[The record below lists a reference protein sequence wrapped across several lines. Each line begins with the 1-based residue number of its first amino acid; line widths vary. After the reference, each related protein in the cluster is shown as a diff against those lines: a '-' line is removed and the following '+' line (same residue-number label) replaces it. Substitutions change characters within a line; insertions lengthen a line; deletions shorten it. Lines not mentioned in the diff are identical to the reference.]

1 MKKVFVSAFIAM
13 AMFFANNAIAQV
25 SHGGEPMFNSSKVKA
40 GVPELNHPGIDNQR
54 FLNEDLNAVK
64 GAGPMRIGVMQD
76 TRLDIVGESKTVK
89 DAKGTHYLMAV
100 ESENAT
106 FMSLHFS
113 QFELPEG
120 ATLFFYD
127 QSGDFVLGSF
137 NGSDVMD
144 DGTFYTQAIPGS
156 RVFVEYNVPA
166 GQEPGSLVI
175 DRICHGYKDI
185 FVSIAS
191 NYEAIEE
198 SLKGAH
204 GQAEGDCH
212 INVVCDEGDDWRDQ
226 IRSVVA
232 IEIVAGGYSYMCSGA
247 VINNARQDKTPYVL
261 SAFHCQDLEGTIQG
275 FTSYFLYQTSSCN
288 GTIGPGNKSVT
299 GADIKAKYSYNGG
312 SDFLLLKLRQAIPD
326 TYKPFYAGWDKSNI
340 NPTAGACIHHPG
352 GDYKKISIPKS
363 VTKGTGSYSKFL
375 ITNWYTGTQNK
386 GVTEQGSSGSPLFNA
401 DKRIIGQLY
410 AGSSACDYMNG
421 QDLYGRVYSSWNGQ
435 GTEATALKFWLDPD
449 DTGINNLDGINYDY
463 DPNVAI
469 VTPEEAI
476 SNRNACNLQV
486 YPNPSNGTVHF
497 DVDALGSANYKL
509 FDLSGRCVKEGSTVL
524 TATSQA
530 IDLGRQPQGSYVL
543 QLHTSSR
550 TFTGIVII
558 K

>member
-1 MKKVFVSAFIAM
+1 MKKVFVSAFIAL
-13 AMFFANNAIAQV
+13 AMFVANNAVAQV
-25 SHGGEPMFNSSKVKA
+25 SHGGEPLFNSSMVKA
-40 GVPELNHPGIDNQR
+40 GVPELNHHGIDNQR
-54 FLNEDLNAVK
+54 FLDEDVNAVK

-76 TRLDIVGESKTVK
+76 TRLDVVGESKTLK
-89 DAKGTHYLMAV
+89 DAAGTHYLMAV

-166 GQEPGSLVI
+166 GQEPGNLVI
-175 DRICHGYKDI
+175 DRICHGYKNI
-185 FVSIAS
+185 FRMISD
-191 NYEAIEE
+191 NYESAEE

-212 INVVCDEGDDWRDQ
+212 INVVCPEGDDWRDQ

-232 IEIVAGGYSYMCSGA
+232 IEIHAGGFSYMCSGA
-247 VINNARQDKTPYVL
+247 VINNTRQDRTPYVL
-261 SAFHCQDLEGTIQG
+261 SAYHCQDLEGTLQG
-275 FTSYFLYQTSSCN
+275 FVTYFLYQTNTCN
-288 GTIGPGNKSVT
+288 GSIGPGNKSVT
-299 GADIKAKYSYNGG
+299 GASIKAKYSYNGG
-312 SDFLLLKLRQAIPD
+312 SDFLLLQLSQSIPD
-326 TYKPFYAGWDKSNI
+326 NYKPYYSGWDRSNMLSAV
-340 NPTAGACIHHPG
+340 TAGACIHHPG
-352 GDYKKISIPKS
+352 GDYKKISFPKS
-363 VTKGTGSYSKFL
+363 VTKGSGQYSKFL
-375 ITNWYTGTQNK
+375 YASWYTGTQNK
-386 GVTEQGSSGSPLFNA
+386 GVTEQGSSGSPMFNA

-421 QDLYGRVYSSWNGQ
+421 TDLYGRFYSSWSGSGESNGQ
-435 GTEATALKFWLDPD
+435 LKVWLDPD
-449 DTGINNLDGINYDY
+449 NTGIEKMDGLDYES
-463 DPNVAI
+463 DPVAI
-469 VTPEEAI
+469 VTPQDAI
-476 SNRNACNLQV
+476 NDRSVCNLDV
-486 YPNPSNGTVHF
+486 YPNPTTGIVHF

-509 FDLSGRCVKEGSTVL
+509 FDLSGRCIKEGRTVL

-530 IDLGRQPQGSYVL
+530 IDLGAQPKGNYIL

-550 TFTGIVII
+550 TFTGIVIY
-558 K
+558 